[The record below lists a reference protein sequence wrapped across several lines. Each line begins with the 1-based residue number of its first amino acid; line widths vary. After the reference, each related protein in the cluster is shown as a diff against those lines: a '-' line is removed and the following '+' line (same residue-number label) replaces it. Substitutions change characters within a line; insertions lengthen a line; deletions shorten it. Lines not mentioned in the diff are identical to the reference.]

1 MVFYYNFIKTMEQK
15 MKRSK
20 AILIITD
27 GIGCKPESVML
38 YYFYQ
43 IFDINLLSYISVR
56 AGIGFFL
63 AFCLTYL
70 LLPKYLA
77 WAISKKANQPIN
89 KYVPIHEFK
98 QHTPT
103 MGGAVFIF
111 ATLSASLLT
120 ANMGNTYVTIG
131 LLTLVSFALIG
142 LKDDLG
148 KILSGDNLEGLTA
161 KHKFA
166 LQIVVATII
175 AALLI
180 VGADFPTEFYVPFV
194 KKPLFDMGYGAI
206 PFWVLVIVATSN
218 AVNLTDGLD
227 GLATVPTVIAL
238 GTLGIIVYLTG
249 HAIFSNY
256 LLLPNIKGVG
266 ELLIVSSALS
276 GALLAFL
283 WYNCYP
289 AELFMGDAGSLSIG
303 AFLGYMS
310 IIGKSEALLVL
321 IGIIF
326 VIETVSVILQV
337 GSYKLRNK
345 RVFLMAPIHHHFEM
359 KKWAENKIIVRFWM
373 IAFLANLLALITL
386 KIR

>member
-1 MVFYYNFIKTMEQK
+1 
-15 MKRSK
+15 
-20 AILIITD
+20 
-27 GIGCKPESVML
+27 ML

-43 IFDINLLSYISVR
+43 FFDINLLSYISVR
-56 AGIGFFL
+56 AGVAFFV
-63 AFCLTYL
+63 AFCLTFL
-70 LLPKYLA
+70 LLPKYLV

-89 KYVPIHEFK
+89 KYVPIHEVK

-103 MGGAVFIF
+103 MGGAVFVT
-111 ATLSASLLT
+111 ATVIASLLS
-120 ANMGNTYVTIG
+120 ADISNLYVIGG
-131 LLTLVSFALIG
+131 LLTIIGFALIG

-148 KILSGDNLEGLTA
+148 KILSGNNLEGLSA
-161 KHKFA
+161 RGKFGLQLAVSA
-166 LQIVVATII
+166 LVST
-175 AALLI
+175 LLI
-180 VGADFPTEFYVPFV
+180 TTAHFPTSFYVPFV
-194 KKPLFDMGYGAI
+194 KTALFDLGYWAI
-206 PFWVLVIVATSN
+206 PFWTIVLVATSN

-266 ELLIVSSALS
+266 EAIILSSALS

-289 AELFMGDAGSLSIG
+289 AELFMGDTGSLSIG
-303 AFLGYMS
+303 AFLGYMA
-310 IIGKSEALLVL
+310 ILGKSEVLLVL